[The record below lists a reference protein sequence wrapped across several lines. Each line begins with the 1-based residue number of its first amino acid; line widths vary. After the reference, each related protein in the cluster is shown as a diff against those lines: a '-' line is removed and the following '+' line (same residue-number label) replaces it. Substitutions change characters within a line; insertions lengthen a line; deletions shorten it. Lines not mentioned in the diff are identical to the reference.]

1 MASAENDNK
10 FRPQDKLDDSLQ
22 RELDDALGDMS
33 LEDLIDA
40 EEVAKRSAAE
50 QPATAAKG
58 VRRGTVVAIQGE
70 DIFIDMGGK
79 SQGVLTVSQFGVDE
93 PVPGVG
99 QGVDV
104 TIEGFDADNGLLVLS
119 RQGAVM
125 AAAWE
130 TLHEGQI
137 VEGRVTGHNKGG
149 LELVIDGIR
158 AFMPISQIELFRVED
173 ISPYVNQRFRCQVSE
188 IDREEKNL
196 IVSRRALLEF
206 EAQENREKAFE
217 SLVEGQT
224 VKGVVRNI
232 MPYGAF
238 VDIGGV
244 DGLLHVKDMSHS
256 RVDDPNK
263 FVKQGQTLELKVL
276 KIDKETRKVGLGLK
290 QAMPDP
296 WTGITEKYI
305 ANTVVSGR
313 VTRLADFGAFV
324 ELEAGVEGL
333 IPIGELTFERRVN
346 HPGDVVKAGDVVRV
360 RVMSVDPERKRIS
373 LSLKKAGE
381 DPWTGAGVRW
391 PEKSEV
397 DGVVKRITE
406 FGAFVELVP
415 GVEGLVHISE
425 LSNERVRSV
434 GDAVK
439 EGQLVRVKVLTVEEE
454 RRRISLSI
462 KQVGQAANVS
472 NYDTSMAQPVE
483 AQTEAPKPA
492 PKRKKP
498 LKGGLD

>member
-1 MASAENDNK
+1 MATADSENK
-10 FRPQDKLDDSLQ
+10 FRPEKLDAALQ
-22 RELDDALGDMS
+22 HELDEALGDMS
-33 LEDLIDA
+33 LDELIDA
-40 EEVAKRSAAE
+40 EEVAKRSAAP
-50 QPATAAKG
+50 QPAAAGKG
-58 VRRGTVVAIQGE
+58 VKRGTVAAIQGE

-79 SQGVLTVSQFGVDE
+79 SQGVLTMSQFGVDE
-93 PVPGVG
+93 TPPAVG
-99 QGVDV
+99 QQIDV
-104 TIEGFDADNGLLVLS
+104 TIEGFDNENGLLVLS

-125 AAAWE
+125 AAAWN
-130 TLHEGQI
+130 TLQEGQT

-149 LELVIDGIR
+149 LELVFNGIR

-173 ISPYVNQRFRCQVSE
+173 LAPYVGQKLRCQVSE
-188 IDREEKNL
+188 IDREDNNL
-196 IVSRRALLEF
+196 IVSRRSLLEF

-217 SLVEGQT
+217 TLVEGMT
-224 VKGVVRNI
+224 VKGVVKNI

-244 DGLLHVKDMSHS
+244 DGLLHVKDMAHG
-256 RVDDPNK
+256 RVDDPNTV
-263 FVKQGQTLELKVL
+263 VKQGQTLELKVL

-296 WTGITEKYI
+296 WAGITEKYT
-305 ANTVVSGR
+305 ANGVASGR

-324 ELEAGVEGL
+324 ELESGVEGL

-346 HPGDVVKAGDVVRV
+346 HPSEVVKPGDVVRV

-381 DPWTGAGVRW
+381 DPWTGASIRW
-391 PEKSEV
+391 AENSEV
-397 DGVVKRITE
+397 DGVVRRITE

-425 LSNERVRSV
+425 LSNDRVRSV
-434 GDAVK
+434 AEAVK
-439 EGQLVRVKVLTVEEE
+439 EGQPVRCKVLTVEEE

-462 KQVGQAANVS
+462 KQAGQGQDVS
-472 NYDTSMAQPVE
+472 NYDTATAQPQ
-483 AQTEAPKPA
+483 ADAPKPT
-492 PKRKKP
+492 KRKKP
-498 LKGGLD
+498 LKGGLE